1 MVESHSIKERAY
13 IFHLKDE
20 KEIGREE
27 RENMKRLKKG
37 KRGRDRQRHRER
49 RF

>member
-13 IFHLKDE
+13 IFHIIDD

-27 RENMKRLKKG
+27 WEKHEESEEWKKWS
-37 KRGRDRQRHRER
+37 RQRHRER
-49 RF
+49 WF